1 MHVTPAGAT
10 VWHAPPMERQPTALV
25 TGSASGIGRATVE
38 RLLADGWRVV
48 GVDLQRGGDGDIVGD
63 ASDATVLSSALDG
76 VGALDGLVCSAGLPP
91 SGPWDDLDAFD
102 RVLQVNLRAP
112 YVALRAALPLLKAA
126 GGAAV
131 LVGSIA
137 GAVEGSPRSP
147 AYAASKAGL
156 EGLARSMALVA
167 APEARVNVVA
177 AGAIDTDFDPAAF
190 PPSDRPDVP
199 LGRMGD
205 VAEVAAVIAF
215 LLSREAAYVSG
226 AVWRVD
232 GGRTVLSPGLAIKR
246 SGAR

>member
-1 MHVTPAGAT
+1 
-10 VWHAPPMERQPTALV
+10 MERQPCALV
-25 TGSASGIGRATVE
+25 TGSASGIGRAAVE
-38 RLLADGWRVV
+38 RLVAGGWRVV
-48 GVDLQRGGDGDIVGD
+48 GVDLQPGRDGDVIGD
-63 ASDATVLSSALDG
+63 ASDPAVIASALDR
-76 VGALDGLVCSAGLPP
+76 VEALDGLVCSAGLPP

-112 YVALRAALPLLKAA
+112 YVALRSALPLLKAS

-131 LVGSIA
+131 LVGSVA
-137 GAVEGSPRSP
+137 GAAEGSVRSP
-147 AYAASKAGL
+147 AYAASKSGL

-177 AGAIDTDFDPAAF
+177 AGAIDTTFDPATF
-190 PPSDRPDVP
+190 PASDRTDVP

-215 LLSREAAYVSG
+215 LLSPDATYVSG

-232 GGRTVLSPGLAIKR
+232 GGRTVMSPGLAIKR
-246 SGAR
+246 FGAR